1 VLTGP
6 PGTIHACKRVL
17 PEEVYV
23 SVGLRADLAIFRDS
37 LQREL
42 PDLLCEERSGFM
54 PGRFIFCFA
63 LAVDSFPRITV
74 ADAFGRLN
82 SVPVAA
88 ALSTST
94 SVTFADGT
102 AAAEGSVTVPD
113 TEPVY
118 NYALAFGARPKKT
131 RQAAESTNF
140 VTKTT
145 DPSLF
150 VAFTPKPRDP
160 IPFVHISMALLL

>member
-1 VLTGP
+1 
-6 PGTIHACKRVL
+6 
-17 PEEVYV
+17 
-23 SVGLRADLAIFRDS
+23 
-37 LQREL
+37 
-42 PDLLCEERSGFM
+42 M